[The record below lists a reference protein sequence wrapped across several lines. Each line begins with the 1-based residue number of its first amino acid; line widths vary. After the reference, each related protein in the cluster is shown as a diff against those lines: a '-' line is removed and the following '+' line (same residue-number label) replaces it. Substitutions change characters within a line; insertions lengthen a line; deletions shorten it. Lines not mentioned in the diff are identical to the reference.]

1 MTTNQ
6 KSEIVELLKVR
17 KEDQGL
23 SLSQISKMSKAGSE
37 ATLSEILTGKWK
49 EKNHINDRIWNK
61 LAVWLGYKS
70 WSVVTTTSNTKM
82 VMSLCQLTRRFPQA
96 FGIIS
101 EPGLGKSESLKAYA
115 HKHKNVVYLECAIYW
130 TKKTFLQELL
140 RGLGESEENAG
151 IPIMVQSVIECLKR
165 QEKPLIIIDECDKLK
180 DGVIDMFNA
189 LYNATLNHTGW
200 ILSGA
205 PYLEKRIEKGR
216 RLNKQSYKEIFS
228 RIGRE
233 YHRLRDLTPKDIRL
247 ICEANGLDDAEQVQ
261 YIINNCHNDLRRLK
275 NLVEKY
281 KALEENEEL
290 AA

>member
-1 MTTNQ
+1 MTESQ
-6 KSEIVELLKVR
+6 KNEIVTLLKVR

-37 ATLSEILTGKWK
+37 ATISDMINGKWVD
-49 EKNHINDRIWNK
+49 KNHIHDRVWNK
-61 LAVWLGYKS
+61 MAAWLGYKS
-70 WSVVTTTSNTKM
+70 WAVVTGTVNTKM
-82 VMSLCQLTRRFPQA
+82 VMALCQLARKSPQA

-101 EPGLGKSESLKAYA
+101 EPGLGKSESLKSYA
-115 HKHKNVVYLECAIYW
+115 VKNKNVVYLECAVYW

-151 IPIMVQSVIECLKR
+151 IPEMVQSVIECLKR
-165 QEKPLIIIDECDKLK
+165 QERPLIIIDECDKLK

-189 LYNATLNHTGW
+189 LYNATLNHAGW

-205 PYLEKRIEKGR
+205 PFLEKRIEKGR

-247 ICEANGLDDAEQVQ
+247 IAEANGIADAENVQ

-275 NLVEKY
+275 NLVEKF
-281 KALEENEEL
+281 KAIEEHED